1 MEVLGK
7 RVREVTMRQYFV
19 GPAGLS
25 QELGFYPEYDWMFW
39 RGGYDFTSV
48 FKRRAP
54 IIVWYQWRYE
64 M

>member
-1 MEVLGK
+1 
-7 RVREVTMRQYFV
+7 MRQYFV